1 METRNKNRLIIGLI
15 AIVLLMSV
23 AYAAFATQLQISSTS
38 QITTRWDIHFDSANY
53 VKSTDVTPAKTFAGG
68 DMPDGDITYEQGN
81 SPITATV
88 HADLNQPGDSVIFR
102 LRIINAGTLQA
113 TASTPTL
120 SQSGSDFTINGLTA
134 LSSSK
139 HIKFTVSAPQT
150 DPLAPNGGTTIM
162 TVKAEFLDYTAEVT
176 DGNDN
181 VIVEESYN
189 STGNMEAEQSAE
201 LTISLNYSQYVS
213 G

>member
-1 METRNKNRLIIGLI
+1 
-15 AIVLLMSV
+15 
-23 AYAAFATQLQISSTS
+23 
-38 QITTRWDIHFDSANY
+38 
-53 VKSTDVTPAKTFAGG
+53 
-68 DMPDGDITYEQGN
+68 
-81 SPITATV
+81 
-88 HADLNQPGDSVIFR
+88 
-102 LRIINAGTLQA
+102 
-113 TASTPTL
+113 
-120 SQSGSDFTINGLTA
+120 
-134 LSSSK
+134 
-139 HIKFTVSAPQT
+139 
-150 DPLAPNGGTTIM
+150 M